1 MPCPLKG
8 NPLEPGD
15 CVNQTAD
22 KPISRRRFSLTTRI
36 FFGLVAGAAAGV
48 ACNLLWSGNGVLEL
62 LVEKLTDPVGRMW
75 LRMLIMV
82 VVPLVFAS
90 LTMGVAGL
98 GNLKKLGRMG
108 VKTVAFF
115 LVVSALAAALG
126 LVLVNWV
133 RPGDGLSAEDRDRLV
148 SSYGTEA
155 SRTMELGGG
164 AGFGT
169 EMLVNIVPRNPLD
182 AMARGDMLGLIFF
195 SLIFGA
201 GLGMLPKEK
210 SAPMLGVL
218 RGLSDTVAMIIN
230 LVMKLAPYGVFCLI
244 FTVTARFG
252 FELLGKL
259 AWYVIAVLA
268 ALTIQQLVVYPIL
281 VRILARLSPLGF
293 LRAIRTV
300 MLTAF
305 TTSSSNAT
313 LPTTMRDSEQQLGVP
328 REVSGFVLPLGAT
341 MNMNGT
347 AIFVAM
353 TVLFIAQ
360 VFGVKLSLTS
370 QMIVI
375 VMAVV
380 SAVGAA
386 GVPSGV
392 IPLLILVLETV
403 GVPGEGVAIVL
414 GVDRLLD
421 MTRTIM
427 NVSGDI
433 TCAAFISRSEGY
445 WEKT

>member
-1 MPCPLKG
+1 M
-8 NPLEPGD
+8 
-15 CVNQTAD
+15 
-22 KPISRRRFSLTTRI
+22 
-36 FFGLVAGAAAGV
+36 
-48 ACNLLWSGNGVLEL
+48 ACNLLWSGNGVLEF
-62 LVEKLTDPVGRMW
+62 VVDKLTDPVGRMW

-90 LTMGVAGL
+90 VTLGVAGL
-98 GNLKKLGRMG
+98 ENLKKLGRMG
-108 VKTVAFF
+108 IKTVAFF
-115 LVVSALAAALG
+115 LMSSALAAAIG
-126 LVLVNWV
+126 LVLVNWL
-133 RPGDGLSAEDRDRLV
+133 RPGAGVPPGVRDRLV
-148 SSYGTEA
+148 GTYQSEA
-155 SRTMELGGG
+155 TRSMELAGG

-169 EMLVNIVPRNPLD
+169 EMLVNIVPRNPIG
-182 AMARGDMLGLIFF
+182 AMAQGDMLGVIFF
-195 SLIFGA
+195 SLIFGM
-201 GLGMLPKEK
+201 GLGLLPKEK
-210 SAPMLGVL
+210 SATMFGIL
-218 RGLSDTVAMIIN
+218 RGLEDTVTMIIGM
-230 LVMKLAPYGVFCLI
+230 VMKLAPYGVFCLI
-244 FTVTARFG
+244 FTITARFG
-252 FELLGKL
+252 FDLLAKL
-259 AWYVIAVLA
+259 GWYVVAVMAGLA
-268 ALTIQQLVVYPIL
+268 FQQVVVYPIL
-281 VRILARLSPLGF
+281 VRILARLNPLAF
-293 LRAIRTV
+293 LRAIKKV

-305 TTSSSNAT
+305 TTSSSSAT
-313 LPTTMRDSEQQLGVP
+313 LPTTMREAEQRLGVP
-328 REVSGFVLPLGAT
+328 REVSLFVLPLGAT

-360 VFGVKLSLTS
+360 VFGVELSLAS

-392 IPLLILVLETV
+392 IPLLILVLETA

-427 NVSGDI
+427 NVSGDV

>member
-1 MPCPLKG
+1 M
-8 NPLEPGD
+8 
-15 CVNQTAD
+15 
-22 KPISRRRFSLTTRI
+22 
-36 FFGLVAGAAAGV
+36 
-48 ACNLLWSGNGVLEL
+48 ACNLLWSGNGVLEF
-62 LVEKLTDPVGRMW
+62 VVDKLTDPVGRMW

-90 LTMGVAGL
+90 VTLGVAGL
-98 GNLKKLGRMG
+98 ENLKKLGRMG
-108 VKTVAFF
+108 IKTVAFF
-115 LVVSALAAALG
+115 LMSSALAAAIG
-126 LVLVNWV
+126 LVLVNWL
-133 RPGDGLSAEDRDRLV
+133 RPGAGVPPGVRDRLV
-148 SSYGTEA
+148 GTYQSEA
-155 SRTMELGGG
+155 TRSMELAGG

-169 EMLVNIVPRNPLD
+169 EMLVNIVPRNPIG
-182 AMARGDMLGLIFF
+182 AMAQGDMLGVIFF
-195 SLIFGA
+195 SLIFGM
-201 GLGMLPKEK
+201 GLGLLPKEK
-210 SAPMLGVL
+210 SATMFGIL
-218 RGLSDTVAMIIN
+218 RGLEDTVTMIIGM
-230 LVMKLAPYGVFCLI
+230 VMKLAPYGVFCLI
-244 FTVTARFG
+244 FTITARFG
-252 FELLGKL
+252 FDLLAKL
-259 AWYVIAVLA
+259 GWYVVAVMAGLA
-268 ALTIQQLVVYPIL
+268 FQQVVVYPIL
-281 VRILARLSPLGF
+281 VRILARLHPLAF
-293 LRAIRTV
+293 LRAIKKV

-305 TTSSSNAT
+305 TTSSSSAT
-313 LPTTMRDSEQQLGVP
+313 LPTTMREAEQRLGVP
-328 REVSGFVLPLGAT
+328 REVSLFVLPLGAT

-360 VFGVKLSLTS
+360 VFGVELSLAS

-392 IPLLILVLETV
+392 IPLLILVLETA

-427 NVSGDI
+427 NVSGDV